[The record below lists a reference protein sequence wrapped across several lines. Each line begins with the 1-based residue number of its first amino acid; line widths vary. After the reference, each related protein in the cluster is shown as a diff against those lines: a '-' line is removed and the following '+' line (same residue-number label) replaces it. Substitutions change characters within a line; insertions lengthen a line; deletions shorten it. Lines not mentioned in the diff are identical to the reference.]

1 MSPQERM
8 RHSPLPR
15 FNRETA
21 NCLLELPKDY
31 FGTEAVW
38 HVAEERSLIEKDE
51 FHITVIGSETGRAL
65 MQILDALPEEGRL
78 ARLAALDALIQRTD
92 WGFVETE
99 EYYYLKKEY
108 AEPNPD
114 TPNSALHETRESI
127 IRMVELQGLS
137 PFYASLNALFG
148 TSFNTPPAHITLF
161 TNSTREDKKLRGI
174 GLYSWDEFHSLRP
187 ERLLV

>member
-8 RHSPLPR
+8 RHLLLPR

-21 NCLLELPKDY
+21 NCLLELPKDD
-31 FGTEAVW
+31 FGTEAVR

-51 FHITVIGSETGRAL
+51 LHITVIGSETGREL
-65 MQILDALPEEGRL
+65 MQILDALPEKERV
-78 ARLAALDALIQRTD
+78 ARLAALDALIQQTD
-92 WGFVETE
+92 WSFIETE

-108 AEPNPD
+108 AEPDPA
-114 TPNSALHETRESI
+114 TPNSALHETRKSI
-127 IRMVELQGLS
+127 IRIVEFQGLEQ
-137 PFYASLNALFG
+137 FYASLNALFG

-174 GLYSWDEFHSLRP
+174 GLYSWDEFHSLHP
-187 ERLLV
+187 ERLLA